1 MKKKILVVDDSP
13 PILELESNM
22 LRLLGYEPISAA
34 SGMEALKLLAQEQP
48 ALALLD
54 VTLPDLDGFKL
65 CQHIKSRPE
74 TAQIP
79 VFLVSAKT
87 TATDRERG
95 EKAGADQYICKPFK
109 TAEIAELIS
118 SYLDDQC

>member
-1 MKKKILVVDDSP
+1 MKKKILVVDDSA

-22 LRLLGYEPISAA
+22 LRLLGYDPITAA

-65 CQHIKSRPE
+65 CQHIKSRPA
-74 TAQIP
+74 TSQIP

-87 TATDRERG
+87 TSADRERG
-95 EKAGADQYICKPFK
+95 EKAGADEYVCKPFK
-109 TAEIAELIS
+109 TAEIAQLIS
-118 SYLDDQC
+118 SYLDNRD